1 MPTRLTLRVP
11 AGLVRAPDAALAA
24 SAVPL
29 RPRARHVPLLAL
41 ILVAIGFLGLGAAE
55 AWSDAPTFDE
65 PVYVSAGLA
74 GILHHDVTLNAEHP
88 PLPKALAAL
97 PVLLTH
103 PVIPPNGHWSGND
116 EQAYAAR
123 FTGAQLAAGDLR
135 TVTFASRLVPLAETA
150 AVAFVLYALAVELL
164 RRTAGPTLR
173 ARAGLLAGTLWL
185 ASPFVL
191 GIGHLDGVDV
201 PFALATTLSCWALVR
216 WLRRRTLRA
225 LGWLGLA
232 FAAVAG
238 SQISGL
244 LVVACGLAVVL
255 AAQWR
260 PPDRV
265 QRPVPDRARQPT
277 LRRAGARLFRAVGY
291 TALPAVIGLAGLW
304 LGYLVLDP
312 AVIGH
317 PAHVLPGPYLDG
329 LHFLSSQDTKGTA
342 GFLAGA
348 AYQGGRWWFWPVSL
362 VIKWPAASLLL
373 LAAGLVACCWLP
385 RATRRA
391 AVWAVGLPAAVL
403 TGFYLL
409 SPRDVGLRY
418 LLPALALTA
427 GLAGAL
433 VPLAARGGPAARRS
447 VLAGTA
453 VLATLAA
460 AATVVSFPQSLS
472 WTTWPFR
479 PAYAAATD
487 SDVDWGQGLYALSAW
502 SATHHP
508 YVLYFGPRG
517 VGPAAI
523 PGSRALPGDPAH
535 VTGWVAVSVTALNS
549 SNRAELGWLRFW
561 CPVRV
566 LDGSILVYRFRT
578 APRLPAGSAPS
589 ASPPVCSGTWSAVPE
604 ESSPDR

>member
-1 MPTRLTLRVP
+1 MTARRPLAVTSKPGPPTSTTSTTSEAGPARLRWRNLPLLTLI
-11 AGLVRAPDAALAA
+11 
-24 SAVPL
+24 
-29 RPRARHVPLLAL
+29 LL
-41 ILVAIGFLGLGAAE
+41 AIGFLALGTAE
-55 AWSDAPTFDE
+55 AWSDSPTFDE

-103 PVIPPNGHWSGND
+103 PVIPPNGPWSGND
-116 EQAYAAR
+116 EHAYAAR
-123 FTGAQLAAGDLR
+123 FLDAQLAAGDLR
-135 TVTFASRLVPLAETA
+135 AVTFASRLVPLAGTA
-150 AVAFVLYALAVELL
+150 AVAFVLFALALELFGPAADPAAD
-164 RRTAGPTLR
+164 RRAGPETGPRTSAL
-173 ARAGLLAGTLWL
+173 AGLLAGTLWL
-185 ASPFVL
+185 ASPLVL

-244 LVVACGLAVVL
+244 LVVACGLAVVFIAQWLTPGLALGRSGAGLLRAVAHTAL
-255 AAQWR
+255 AA
-260 PPDRV
+260 
-265 QRPVPDRARQPT
+265 
-277 LRRAGARLFRAVGY
+277 L
-291 TALPAVIGLAGLW
+291 IGLAGLW
-304 LGYLVLDP
+304 LSYLVLDP

-317 PAHVLPGPYLDG
+317 PAQVLPRPYLDG
-329 LHFLSSQDTKGTA
+329 LHYLASQDTKGTA
-342 GFLAGA
+342 GFVAGT

-373 LAAGLVACCWLP
+373 LVAGLVACCWLP

-391 AVWAVGLPAAVL
+391 AVWGVGLPAAAL
-403 TGFYLL
+403 AGFDLF

-418 LLPALALTA
+418 LLPSLALAA
-427 GLAGAL
+427 ALAGAL
-433 VPLAARGGPAARRS
+433 VPLAARWSPVARRTA
-447 VLAGTA
+447 LAGTA
-453 VLATLAA
+453 VLAALAVL
-460 AATVVSFPQSLS
+460 ATAVSFPQSLS

-479 PAYAAATD
+479 PAYTAATD

-517 VGPAAI
+517 ADTTAI
-523 PGSRALPGDPAH
+523 PGARPLPADPAH

-549 SNRAELGWLRFW
+549 SNRAGLSWLRPW

-566 LDGSILVYRFRT
+566 LDGSILIYRFR
-578 APRLPAGSAPS
+578 ADPRPPAGAAP
-589 ASPPVCSGTWSAVPE
+589 AGSPPVCSGAWSSVSGDSPE
-604 ESSPDR
+604 R